1 MCICLKFERL
11 HDMEYIL
18 IGMMALIILAGASA
32 YFVNLK
38 INALE
43 EAMLFNRQ
51 RIIEELGEEQS
62 DIADGVSNLLQLVLR
77 LDPNVVDLP
86 TEEE

>member
-1 MCICLKFERL
+1 MPSNERL

-32 YFVNLK
+32 YFINLK

>member
-1 MCICLKFERL
+1 
-11 HDMEYIL
+11 MEYIL

-32 YFVNLK
+32 YFVNRK
-38 INALE
+38 IDALE

>member
-1 MCICLKFERL
+1 MPSSERL

>member
-1 MCICLKFERL
+1 MPSNERL

-32 YFVNLK
+32 YFINLK

-86 TEEE
+86 TEE

>member
-1 MCICLKFERL
+1 MPSNERL

>member
-1 MCICLKFERL
+1 
-11 HDMEYIL
+11 MEYIL

-32 YFVNLK
+32 YFINLK

>member
-1 MCICLKFERL
+1 
-11 HDMEYIL
+11 MEYIL